1 MNMGANREG
10 DVAWLK
16 ELRAEIE
23 AIDRSIVERLA
34 ARAELA
40 RAVGR
45 EKHRAGLPTLD
56 PQREAA
62 VVRRAAVLGRAA
74 GLSGEGVRDIF
85 WQVIGLCRRAQ
96 MGEMDEE

>member
-1 MNMGANREG
+1 MGSKRDG
-10 DVAWLK
+10 DVAWLT
-16 ELRAEIE
+16 ELRVEIE

-45 EKHRAGLPTLD
+45 AKRQAGLPTLD
-56 PQREAA
+56 PRREAA
-62 VVRRAAVLGRAA
+62 VVRRAAALGRAA

-85 WQVIGLCRRAQ
+85 WHVIGLCRRAQ
-96 MGEMDEE
+96 LDEADAE